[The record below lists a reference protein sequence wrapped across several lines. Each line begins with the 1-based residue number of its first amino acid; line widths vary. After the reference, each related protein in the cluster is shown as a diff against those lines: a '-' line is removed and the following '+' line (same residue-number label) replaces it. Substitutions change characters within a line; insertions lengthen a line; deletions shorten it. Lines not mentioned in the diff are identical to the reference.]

1 MSNQSPLAG
10 GPVPPAG
17 RRDPPAG
24 ADPDAVAVDRLL
36 ALLDVEALEVD
47 LFRGISNDPGWTRVY
62 GGQVVAQA
70 LMAASRTVRA
80 DRLAH
85 SLHAYFLR
93 PGDPAAPIVYRVER
107 DRDGT
112 SFATRRVVAIQH
124 GRPIFNMAASFAIGE
139 EGFEHAAAMP
149 KVAGPDGLRNER
161 ELFDRRAAT
170 TPEPF
175 RTLWGNRDR
184 PIEFRPVDP
193 MDPFKPKKAKPVQHN
208 WLRAASPVSGDPVLA
223 RCLLAFASDM
233 TLLDTCLMPHAV
245 SWADPKLQ
253 VASID
258 HALWF
263 HDTPDLNDWHLFAQD
278 SPRAT
283 GGRGMN
289 RGLIFAH
296 DGRLVATVMQEG
308 LIRYRGE

>member
-1 MSNQSPLAG
+1 MRRYPAAMTDQPSPAEFH
-10 GPVPPAG
+10 A
-17 RRDPPAG
+17 A
-24 ADPDAVAVDRLL
+24 AVERLL

-47 LFRGISNDPGWTRVY
+47 LFRGVTTDPGWTRVY

-93 PGDPAAPIVYRVER
+93 AGDPAAPIVYRVER

-124 GRPIFNMAASFAIGE
+124 GRPIFNMAASFQVTETGLD
-139 EGFEHAAAMP
+139 HAAPMP
-149 KVAGPDGLRNER
+149 KVAGPDGLMSER
-161 ELFDRRAAT
+161 DLVDTRAAT

-184 PIEFRPVDP
+184 PIEFRPVEP
-193 MDPFKPKKAKPVQHN
+193 MDPFKPKKAKPVQNN
-208 WLRAASPVSGDPVLA
+208 WFRAASPVPSDPVLA
-223 RCLLAFASDM
+223 RCLLAYASDM

-258 HALWF
+258 HAIWF
-263 HDTPDLNDWHLFAQD
+263 HGTPDLNDWHLFAQE
-278 SPRAT
+278 SPRAN
-283 GGRGMN
+283 GGRGLN

-296 DGRLVATVMQEG
+296 GGALVASVMQEG
-308 LIRYRGE
+308 LIRYRA